1 MASSKLRQ
9 LGLPPDAQELG
20 GQEILR
26 AFIVDGGLSVSL
38 IRGFEKPETWG
49 LLLMDLARHA
59 SRIYASEDGIPEAD
73 ALERIHRMFEAE
85 RLRPTDLGTTS
96 MIN

>member
-1 MASSKLRQ
+1 MTVSLLQ
-9 LGLPPDAQELG
+9 LGVPPDAQELG

-26 AFIVDGGLSVSL
+26 AFIVEGGLSVSL
-38 IRGFEKPETWG
+38 IRGFEEPETWG

-59 SRIYASEDGIPEAD
+59 SRIYASDDGIREGE
-73 ALERIHRMFEAE
+73 ALERILRMFEAE

-96 MIN
+96 TMN

>member
-1 MASSKLRQ
+1 MDANKLLQ
-9 LGLPPDAQELG
+9 LGVPPDAQEFG

-26 AFIVDGGLSVSL
+26 AFLVDGGLSVSL
-38 IRGFEKPETWG
+38 IRGFERPETWG

-59 SRIYASEDGIPEAD
+59 SRIYATDDGISEAE
-73 ALERIHRMFEAE
+73 AFERIHRMFEAE

>member
-1 MASSKLRQ
+1 MSASLKQ
-9 LGLPPDAQELG
+9 LGVLPDAQELG

-49 LLLMDLARHA
+49 LPLMDLARHA
-59 SRIYASEDGIPEAD
+59 SRIYASDDGMREAE
-73 ALERIHRMFEAE
+73 AFERIHRMFEAE

-96 MIN
+96 TTN

>member
-1 MASSKLRQ
+1 MASSKLRH
-9 LGLPPDAQELG
+9 LGVPPGAQERG

-26 AFIVDGGLSVSL
+26 AFIVDEGLSVSL

-59 SRIYASEDGIPEAD
+59 ARIYASDDGLSEAE
-73 ALERIHRMFEAE
+73 AFERIHRMFEAE
-85 RLRPTDLGTTS
+85 RLRPTDLGTTNA
-96 MIN
+96 IN

>member
-1 MASSKLRQ
+1 MAVSLKQ
-9 LGLPPDAQELG
+9 LGVPPDAQELG
-20 GQEILR
+20 GHEILR

-59 SRIYASEDGIPEAD
+59 SRIYASDDGLSEAE
-73 ALERIHRMFEAE
+73 AFERILRMFEAE
-85 RLRPTDLGTTS
+85 RRRPTDLGTTS
-96 MIN
+96 AIN